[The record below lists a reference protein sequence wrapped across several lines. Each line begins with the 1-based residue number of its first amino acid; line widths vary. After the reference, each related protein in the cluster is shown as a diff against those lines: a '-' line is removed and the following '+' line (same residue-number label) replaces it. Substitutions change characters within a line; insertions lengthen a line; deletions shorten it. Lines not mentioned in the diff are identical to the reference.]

1 MDPRLQAAG
10 EREHLLDEGKNVI
23 LITSSIHSTE
33 VGGFLTPLVLAD
45 RLARADT
52 PEARLILANT
62 IIMLVPSQNPDGVD
76 IVGDH
81 YRSTLGTPEEGSQ
94 TPALYHKYTGHENNR

>member
-10 EREHLLDEGKNVI
+10 ERERLLDEGKNII

-33 VGGFLTPLVLAD
+33 VGGFTTPIVIAD
-45 RLARADT
+45 RLARAET
-52 PEARLILANT
+52 PQARAILANT

-76 IVGDH
+76 IVGDY
-81 YRSTLGTPEEGSQ
+81 YRSTLGTPAEG
-94 TPALYHKYTGHENNR
+94 TDPPNLYHKYVG